1 MKIPVFE
8 EIQLNQACDS
18 AYIEE
23 KFTELHVGEIPVYI
37 RADKITREDFIETLP
52 NIERAIKRMGVNPK
66 LPYPIV
72 ILTSHIEE
80 HHSFAIVKT
89 EEDLL
94 KHFNTQTKRLSKKEL
109 QILNKISLAKDKFI
123 NLFSEDSIADLQN
136 VVKNQREL
144 YTLSK
149 ELFFYE
155 TLKKKS
161 LKTQEKRN
169 EPKKR

>member
-23 KFTELHVGEIPVYI
+23 KFTELHVGELPVYI

-52 NIERAIKRMGVNPK
+52 NIEAALKRMGVNAR

-72 ILTSHIEE
+72 ILTHHIEA
-80 HHSFAIVKT
+80 HHSFLIVKS
-89 EEDLL
+89 EDELL
-94 KHFNTQTKRLSKKEL
+94 KHFNSKTKRLSKREV

-123 NLFSEDSIADLQN
+123 NLFQDDSLNEIHN
-136 VVKNQREL
+136 VMKDQREL
-144 YTLSK
+144 YILSK
-149 ELFFYE
+149 ELHFYE
-155 TLKKKS
+155 QIKKKA
-161 LKTQEKRN
+161 LRPQEKKH